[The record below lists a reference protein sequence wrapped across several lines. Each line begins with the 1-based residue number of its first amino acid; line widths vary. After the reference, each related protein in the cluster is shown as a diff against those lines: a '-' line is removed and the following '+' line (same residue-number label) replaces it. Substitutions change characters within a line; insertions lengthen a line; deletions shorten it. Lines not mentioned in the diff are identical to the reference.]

1 MVNDAGLMDWADLG
15 TSVGIPIND
24 RVSRKLESYLDEL
37 LKWNRKFNLTGIKKA
52 REIQVKNFQDSM
64 AVSRLVFRKDV
75 PLVDI
80 GSGAGFPGL
89 VIKIIH
95 PSLLVYL
102 VEPNRHRYNFLCHVK
117 RLLDLDRVITH
128 KGSIESWLKEFSGAW
143 EKESP
148 VFISRALRKPELVLS
163 TMGPKIAPTK
173 SSLILMLGSRGIKQL
188 HQLAGMIRSLDLR
201 ITGCHKVLLSH
212 RGGTR
217 INVLLSR

>member
-1 MVNDAGLMDWADLG
+1 MVNYAGLMDWAELG
-15 TSVGIPIND
+15 ASVGIPISE
-24 RVSRKLESYLDEL
+24 RVSRKLGSYLDEL
-37 LKWNRKFNLTGIKKA
+37 MKWNRKFNLTGIKKA
-52 REIQVKNFQDSM
+52 REIQVKNFQDSV
-64 AVSRLVFRKDV
+64 AVSRLIFRKES

-95 PSLLVYL
+95 PALPVYL
-102 VEPNRHRYNFLCHVK
+102 VEPNSHRYNFLCHVK
-117 RLLDLDRVITH
+117 RLLGLDGVIMY
-128 KGSIESWLKEFSGAW
+128 KGSIESWLKKFSGAW

-148 VFISRALRKPELVLS
+148 VFISRAWRKPEVVLS
-163 TMGPKIAPTK
+163 TMGPKIASTE
-173 SSLILMLGSRGIKQL
+173 SGLILMLGSRGIKQL

-201 ITGCHKVLLSH
+201 ITGCHKVLLSG